1 MFLRPFVRL
10 KTVRIEGLKRTRLF
24 TTLSLQDFASVKESS
39 SPMFHDYL
47 ADANAPR
54 KPRSVLI
61 ETYGCQ
67 MNFNDSEIVLGIL
80 EGSSDYKRTMTMDD
94 ADIVLLMTCAI
105 RENAENKIWNRLS
118 TLRALERQRKK
129 DMVIGVLGC
138 MAERLKER
146 FLEKEK
152 LVDVV
157 CGPDA
162 YRSLPTLLQR
172 AETGQFGINVQ
183 LSFDETYADVSPVRL
198 DESKK
203 TAYISIMRGCN
214 NMCSYCI
221 VPFTRGRERSRPID
235 SIVAEAKTLRDRGV
249 KEIILLGQNVNSYR
263 DESILEFPMES
274 SGSQLSQGFRSICKP
289 KTTGLQFPK
298 LLEKVSDV
306 VPEVRLRF
314 TSPHPKDFPDDL
326 LHIMRERKNICKQ
339 IHLPLQSGS
348 STVLERMRRGYT
360 REAYLELVDHIRA
373 IVPNV
378 SFSSD
383 FIVGFCGETEEEFME
398 TLTIVDQVEYDM
410 AYMYAYS
417 MREKTMAHRRFEDDV
432 PENVKQRRLRQ
443 LIDTFY
449 GGLAGRVQNSIGTT
463 VEILV
468 EGESR
473 KDPGMLSGRTD
484 GNRTVVFKPRPGDNF
499 KPGDMVKV
507 LITEVKG
514 ITPIAIIQENIENS
528 SAMLN

>member
-1 MFLRPFVRL
+1 
-10 KTVRIEGLKRTRLF
+10 
-24 TTLSLQDFASVKESS
+24 
-39 SPMFHDYL
+39 
-47 ADANAPR
+47 
-54 KPRSVLI
+54 
-61 ETYGCQ
+61 
-67 MNFNDSEIVLGIL
+67 
-80 EGSSDYKRTMTMDD
+80 MTMDD
-94 ADIVLLMTCAI
+94 ADVVILMTCAI

-118 TLRALERQRKK
+118 TLRSLERQRKK
-129 DMVIGVLGC
+129 DMIIGVLGC

-183 LSFDETYADVSPVRL
+183 LSFDETYADVSPIRL

-203 TAYISIMRGCN
+203 TAFISIMRGCN

-235 SIVAEAKTLRDRGV
+235 SIVSEARSLRDRGV

-263 DESILEFPMES
+263 DESVLSFSSES
-274 SGSQLSQGFRSICKP
+274 PSSQLSQGFSSICKP
-289 KTTGLQFPK
+289 KTAGLHFPT
-298 LLEKVSDV
+298 LLEKVSDA

-326 LHIMRERKNICKQ
+326 LYLMRERKNICKQ
-339 IHLPLQSGS
+339 IHLPVQSGS

-360 REAYLELVDHIRA
+360 REAYLGLVDHIRS
-373 IVPNV
+373 IIPNV

-383 FIVGFCGETEEEFME
+383 FIVGFCEETEEEFME
-398 TLTIVDQVEYDM
+398 TLSLVKQVEYDM

-432 PENVKQRRLRQ
+432 PEDVKQRRLRL

-449 GGLAGRVQNSIGTT
+449 AGLANRVQGSIGNA

-473 KDPGMLSGRTD
+473 KDPGMLSGKTD
-484 GNRTVVFKPRPGDNF
+484 GNRTVVFTPRPGDDI

-507 LITEVKG
+507 LITDVKG
-514 ITPIAIIQENIENS
+514 ITPIAIIQDEIENS
-528 SAMLN
+528 SVLLN